1 LVNAFLILGLGFGPE
16 IGFRPGNGMSGAAE
30 DRRKLTHTCSAK
42 PLTTTIP
49 VSCSAIKTGGNT
61 KM

>member
-1 LVNAFLILGLGFGPE
+1 LVNAFLILELRFEPE

-49 VSCSAIKTGGNT
+49 VSCSAIKSGGNT